1 MLGAG
6 GAGLSGAARLL
17 AEAGHE
23 VSGHDREASPFTE
36 SLGALGVSV
45 ALGASQADQQYC
57 NKHWTGMRPLTYR

>member
-36 SLGALGVSV
+36 SLGALGPQ
-45 ALGASQADQQYC
+45 ALMHSTDAQ
-57 NKHWTGMRPLTYR
+57 H